1 MLSWVFEDIV
11 SRVLV
16 DPGEEGDLGQRH
28 GGETCYA
35 WAAAVCGSHLC
46 AETVWGQVA
55 AMQVGWSPEDL
66 EGPVMRVLA
75 RQTDGL
81 DLSLAAR
88 TLWAQD
94 WGLR

>member
-1 MLSWVFEDIV
+1 M
-11 SRVLV
+11 SRWTQERKGTWGRGTGVR
-16 DPGEEGDLGQRH
+16 PAP
-28 GGETCYA
+28 ETCYA

-66 EGPVMRVLA
+66 KGPVMRVLA
-75 RQTDGL
+75 RRTDGL
-81 DLSLAAR
+81 DLYLAAR